1 MTFHFLAG
9 CEFIKPV
16 SGFECHLCRVFI
28 RNGSDIED
36 HISLLQHKTFY
47 QVRTDF
53 TGCQI
58 LPVMSALHWVTYFDD
73 AMNNAVP

>member
-1 MTFHFLAG
+1 MVTFHFLAG

-28 RNGSDIED
+28 RNRSDIED

-47 QVRTDF
+47 QVNTDLRF
-53 TGCQI
+53 VTFFLLSLHQ
-58 LPVMSALHWVTYFDD
+58 HWVER
-73 AMNNAVP
+73 PI